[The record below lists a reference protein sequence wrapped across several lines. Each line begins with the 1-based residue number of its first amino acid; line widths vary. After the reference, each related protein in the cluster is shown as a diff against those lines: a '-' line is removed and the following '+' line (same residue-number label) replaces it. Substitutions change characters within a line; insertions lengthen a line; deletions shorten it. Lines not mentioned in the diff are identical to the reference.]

1 MAEFIHSP
9 EAVVE
14 PGETVPIESDYISR
28 AQVVLALL
36 DKGQR
41 SRRYHLG
48 DTWEL
53 NFNEIRE
60 AIKSI
65 PAADVRHVV
74 RGKWISKYPLS
85 TCSVCEKSMILCDF
99 ANFCPNC
106 WAMMEES

>member
-48 DTWEL
+48 DTLLTISATVIEQLTCETERYRKEALQDDDPYKPLWPNWE
-53 NFNEIRE
+53 E
-60 AIKSI
+60 
-65 PAADVRHVV
+65 
-74 RGKWISKYPLS
+74 
-85 TCSVCEKSMILCDF
+85 
-99 ANFCPNC
+99 
-106 WAMMEES
+106 